1 MNLLQMLFDGN
12 IDPAT
17 KLSYVLPYIGSVLIV
32 IFLILPIHELAHGWV
47 AYKMGDDTAK
57 RNGRLTFN
65 PLASIDPMGSLFLLI
80 FGFGWAKPVMVDER
94 NFKHPRIGM
103 ALTALAGPMSNLI
116 CGFLGA
122 IVYYGVLVGTGSSAP
137 LWVMQLLGSY
147 VSINVG
153 IAVFNMIPLPPLDG
167 SKILGAFL
175 SDKARMVYYKY
186 QFVFMVLVFVLLF
199 SNILNGP
206 LNFLI
211 NGCLGGVEWLAQRP
225 FVWAGAMSG

>member
-1 MNLLQMLFDGN
+1 MNLLQMLFNAN
-12 IDPAT
+12 IDTAD

-32 IFLILPIHELAHGWV
+32 IFLILPIHECAHGWV

-57 RNGRLTFN
+57 RSGRLTLN
-65 PLASIDPMGSLFLLI
+65 PLPSIDPMGSLFLLL

-94 NFKHPRIGM
+94 NFKHPRVGM

-122 IVYYGVLVGTGSSAP
+122 IVYYGVLVGTGFSAP

-175 SDKARMVYYKY
+175 SDKARMVYYRY
-186 QFVFMVLVFVLLF
+186 QFLFMVVVFLLLF
-199 SNILNGP
+199 SNWLNGP

-211 NGCLGGVEWLAQRP
+211 SSTMDGVEWLAQRP